1 MKKWLAG
8 LLALV
13 MVLMAACAMAQG
25 RVFVDDAGRE
35 IMLDEQIERVV
46 VTGPLGQI
54 AVFAIAPDKLV
65 GLCSDWDSAASAYID
80 AEKYDLPVIGQIYG
94 GKGNVNLEE
103 LMQTQPQVVIDVG
116 EPRGDIVQDLNNL
129 QEQTGLPFVHISA
142 YIDRLDQTYA
152 RLGELLGMQE
162 EGKVLSDYCAEAYA
176 KVKELA
182 DRVEKKRLAYVV
194 GEVGLCVIARDSFH
208 SAVID
213 MLSDNVAVLESPS
226 SKGTGNE
233 VDMEQILNWNP
244 DVILFSQFDDFAVVK
259 DDPLWQAV
267 TAVAENTYYEVPVG
281 PYNWMGFPPGVQ
293 RLLGMLWMGKVLYP
307 DEADWDMYEE
317 TARHF
322 ELFYHSTLTR
332 EQYDALMAN
341 SIGKLN

>member
-8 LLALV
+8 LLVLV

-54 AVFAIAPDKLV
+54 AVFAIAPEKLV
-65 GLCSDWDSAASAYID
+65 GLCSEWDSAAKAYID
-80 AEKYDLPVIGQIYG
+80 EEKYDLPVIGQIYG

-142 YIDRLDQTYA
+142 YIDRLDETYT
-152 RLGELLGMQE
+152 RLGELLGMEE
-162 EGKVLSDYCAEAYA
+162 EGKILSDYCAQTYA
-176 KVKELA
+176 KVKALA
-182 DRVEKKRLAYVV
+182 DRVEKKRLLYVV
-194 GEVGLCVIARDSFH
+194 GEVGLCVIAKDSYH

-267 TAVAENTYYEVPVG
+267 TAVAENAYYEVPVG

-317 TARHF
+317 TAHHF

-332 EQYDALMAN
+332 EQYDALMEN
-341 SIGKLN
+341 SVGKLN